1 MRARS
6 DGAGYLLSLC
16 TLGAAFAGCGPS
28 PVYQQ
33 QQGGGGSTSSGS
45 ETTTGT
51 GGSTS
56 TTSST
61 TTGASD
67 DIATMMAD
75 VVAPRIC
82 DQLRGTFIGLPG
94 DGGHSGPEAGLDP
107 TVGRWWIRDCQSHSH
122 DGVLD
127 LSLGGTGWTWVDQ
140 ESMGFRVQQYL
151 RFDATAAFTAR
162 MEIAYDHNAHIVT
175 IWMRP
180 VTDDPAHALQA
191 HVEPRGLV
199 QAHATGAFSGVLGG
213 LLSLSGSSADDR
225 ARQEVTSQG
234 SQRLHDR
241 FATGMTV
248 TYAMQSQQMDF
259 MVGALQR
266 GQVPQ
271 RPYPTDAGSP
281 WTVNQ
286 RLTVHPGGVDV
297 LGPLD
302 PIRGA
307 ESIEM
312 ELEEGGGVFIDAVCM
327 ADFERY
333 YDTTL
338 QGGTATTPTGTRVL
352 ELASAHQSH
361 TSTIP
366 SLGCPTLLL
375 VTPHTDAT
383 LPSTGRVRVV
393 PPAGGSAPT
402 TATASTTTSASATT
416 TTTPTASAT
425 TTAST
430 TATTASPP
438 TTAPSARPVRI
449 HLVHLT
455 VSTVSPTGAAWDLV
469 GSEPD
474 PYVVVASVPGQR
486 EIERTAVTT
495 DQHDVTLDH
504 WLPGAYHAED
514 FPIRF
519 SVYDSDVTSDEL
531 IGVVDVTA
539 SQLSAAGEQ
548 ALELR
553 SQGDVPH
560 NMGSLR
566 IAIAPVQ

>member
-1 MRARS
+1 
-6 DGAGYLLSLC
+6 
-16 TLGAAFAGCGPS
+16 
-28 PVYQQ
+28 
-33 QQGGGGSTSSGS
+33 
-45 ETTTGT
+45 
-51 GGSTS
+51 
-56 TTSST
+56 
-61 TTGASD
+61 
-67 DIATMMAD
+67 
-75 VVAPRIC
+75 
-82 DQLRGTFIGLPG
+82 
-94 DGGHSGPEAGLDP
+94 
-107 TVGRWWIRDCQSHSH
+107 
-122 DGVLD
+122 
-127 LSLGGTGWTWVDQ
+127 
-140 ESMGFRVQQYL
+140 
-151 RFDATAAFTAR
+151 
-162 MEIAYDHNAHIVT
+162 
-175 IWMRP
+175 
-180 VTDDPAHALQA
+180 
-191 HVEPRGLV
+191 
-199 QAHATGAFSGVLGG
+199 
-213 LLSLSGSSADDR
+213 
-225 ARQEVTSQG
+225 
-234 SQRLHDR
+234 
-241 FATGMTV
+241 MTV

-259 MVGALQR
+259 MVGALSR

-271 RPYPTDAGSP
+271 RPYPTDPGSP

-286 RLTVHPGGVDV
+286 RLTVHPGGLDV

-352 ELASAHQSH
+352 ELASAHQTH

-393 PPAGGSAPT
+393 PPA
-402 TATASTTTSASATT
+402 TAGT
-416 TTTPTASAT
+416 T

-430 TATTASPP
+430 GASTTSTASSTTTSTGSTTATSTTTSTAASP
-438 TTAPSARPVRI
+438 APSARPVRI
-449 HLVHLT
+449 HLLHLT

-474 PYVVVASVPGQR
+474 PYIVVASVPGQR

-495 DQHDVTLDH
+495 DQHDVALDH

-539 SQLSAAGEQ
+539 SQLAAAGEQ
-548 ALELR
+548 SLELR

-566 IAIAPVQ
+566 IGVTPVQ